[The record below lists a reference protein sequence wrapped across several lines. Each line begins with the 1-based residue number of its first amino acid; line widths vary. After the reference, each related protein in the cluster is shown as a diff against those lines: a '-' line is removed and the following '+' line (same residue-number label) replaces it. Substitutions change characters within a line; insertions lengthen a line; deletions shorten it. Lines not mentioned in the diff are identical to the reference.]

1 MLASLKPDFLL
12 PISVYLSVYLYMC
25 IKLYTH
31 ILPFIMA
38 LFTYIHK
45 YFAMKPHEH
54 FPVFIMM
61 YHFLFF
67 HFYLHFFFFC
77 GIYSRAIS
85 FCLFSFFWDVFFSC
99 ATSSSGLGTVCSF
112 SVRIISTWQGELM

>member
-1 MLASLKPDFLL
+1 MLASLRPDFLL
-12 PISVYLSVYLYMC
+12 PISVYLSLYLYMC

-54 FPVFIMM
+54 FPSLHHDVSFS
-61 YHFLFF
+61 FF
-67 HFYLHFFFFC
+67 FFYLHLFFAAF
-77 GIYSRAIS
+77 IP
-85 FCLFSFFWDVFFSC
+85 
-99 ATSSSGLGTVCSF
+99 
-112 SVRIISTWQGELM
+112 EP